1 MHYNGAAFEHGE
13 ALAFSP
19 SAPGSRAPSP
29 PIKLAPLMLS
39 SPSSPTHRPT
49 AIVGVKD
56 LLNLEEPAA
65 PEAKERV
72 ELPRFSEVEAATGL
86 R

>member
-1 MHYNGAAFEHGE
+1 MPA
-13 ALAFSP
+13 
-19 SAPGSRAPSP
+19 SRAASP
-29 PIKLAPLMLS
+29 PIKLAPLKLAAS
-39 SPSSPTHRPT
+39 SPSSPAQRAK

-56 LLNLEEPAA
+56 LLNLEEPPAA
-65 PEAKERV
+65 ASASEPERV